1 MPSRYDASTKA
12 KTVRLVRQHR
22 ADYPTEYAAITAVAG
37 RLGMTA
43 ETLRLWIR
51 QLWTAKIYETR
62 PGGAITISAVG
73 ADDRPVEFFGGGG
86 ALGGCSRAA
95 RPQRHR
101 DPASVACRGSG
112 PERGPSAANRLCG

>member
-51 QLWTAKIYETR
+51 QLRTAKIYETR

-73 ADDRPVEFFGGGG
+73 ADDRPVE
-86 ALGGCSRAA
+86 SSVVAA
-95 RPQRHR
+95 HWVAVVAPRGLSATATPHR
-101 DPASVACRGSG
+101 
-112 PERGPSAANRLCG
+112 